1 MNPPTV
7 TSRPSDEWRSDMTK
21 VLVVDDEKNIRRLY
35 ESELKREGYE
45 VETAESA
52 EEALE
57 RIEDGPPDLVV
68 LDIRLEGMDGIDCLR
83 TIMERRRDLPV
94 ILNSAYSTY
103 KQDFASWMADAYVV
117 KSADLTEL
125 KAKIREVLEKRG
137 RV

>member
-1 MNPPTV
+1 
-7 TSRPSDEWRSDMTK
+7 MTK
-21 VLVVDDEKNIRRLY
+21 LLVVDDEKNIRRLY

-45 VETAESA
+45 VSTAESA
-52 EEALE
+52 EDALE
-57 RIEDGPPDLVV
+57 LIEDDTPDLVV

-137 RV
+137 RA

>member
-1 MNPPTV
+1 
-7 TSRPSDEWRSDMTK
+7 MTK
-21 VLVVDDEKNIRRLY
+21 LLVVDDERNIRRLY
-35 ESELKREGYE
+35 ESELKREGYD
-45 VETAESA
+45 VDTAESA
-52 EEALE
+52 EDALE
-57 RIEDGPPDLVV
+57 LIEKSPPDLVV

-83 TIMERRRDLPV
+83 TIMEKRRDLPV

-125 KAKIREVLEKRG
+125 KQKVREVLAKRG

>member
-1 MNPPTV
+1 
-7 TSRPSDEWRSDMTK
+7 MTK
-21 VLVVDDEKNIRRLY
+21 LLVVDDEKNIRRLY
-35 ESELKREGYE
+35 ETELVRDGYD
-45 VETAESA
+45 VVTAESA

-57 RIEDGPPDLVV
+57 ALERCDPDLVV

-83 TIMERRRDLPV
+83 SIMETRRDLPV

-125 KAKIREVLEKRG
+125 KDTIKDVLEKRG
-137 RV
+137 KV

>member
-1 MNPPTV
+1 
-7 TSRPSDEWRSDMTK
+7 MTK
-21 VLVVDDEKNIRRLY
+21 LLVVDDEKNIRRLY

-52 EEALE
+52 EDALE
-57 RIEDGPPDLVV
+57 LIEDGPPDLVV

-125 KAKIREVLEKRG
+125 KEKIREVLEKRG
-137 RV
+137 KA

>member
-1 MNPPTV
+1 
-7 TSRPSDEWRSDMTK
+7 MTK
-21 VLVVDDEKNIRRLY
+21 LLVVDDERNIRRLY
-35 ESELKREGYE
+35 ESELKREGYD

-52 EEALE
+52 EDALE
-57 RIEDGPPDLVV
+57 LIEKSPPDLVV

-83 TIMERRRDLPV
+83 TIMEKRRDLPV

-125 KAKIREVLEKRG
+125 KQKVREVLAKRG

>member
-1 MNPPTV
+1 
-7 TSRPSDEWRSDMTK
+7 MTRL
-21 VLVVDDEKNIRRLY
+21 LVVDDEKNIRRLY

-52 EEALE
+52 EDALE
-57 RIEDGPPDLVV
+57 LIEKSPPDLVV

-83 TIMERRRDLPV
+83 TIMEKRRDLPV

-125 KAKIREVLEKRG
+125 KQKVREVLAKRG